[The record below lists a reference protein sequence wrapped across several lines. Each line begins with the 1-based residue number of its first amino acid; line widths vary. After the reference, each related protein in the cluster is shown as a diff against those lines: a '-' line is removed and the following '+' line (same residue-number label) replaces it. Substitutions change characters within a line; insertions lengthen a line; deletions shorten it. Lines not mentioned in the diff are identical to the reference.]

1 MGLGVM
7 TVNIKRLPEC
17 ADEEWALV
25 TKTIQH
31 AYDVA
36 RSEFGNNEG
45 APNLVIKPEIISTQM
60 ISDQDA
66 PLPST
71 KEWVELEYISIL
83 KRYGITHVSVL
94 AEYTQLARGDQYG
107 K

>member
-1 MGLGVM
+1 M

-17 ADEEWALV
+17 TDDEWALV

-45 APNLVIKPEIISTQM
+45 APNLVIKPGIVSTQM

-71 KEWVELEYISIL
+71 KEWVESEYISML

-94 AEYTQLARGDQYG
+94 AEYTQLVGGGQYG